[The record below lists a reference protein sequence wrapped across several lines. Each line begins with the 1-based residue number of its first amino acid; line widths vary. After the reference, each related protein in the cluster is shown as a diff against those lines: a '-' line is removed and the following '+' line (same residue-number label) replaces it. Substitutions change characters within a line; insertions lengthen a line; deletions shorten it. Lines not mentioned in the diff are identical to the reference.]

1 MTSQQPPTGKGYAA
15 ATGAGR
21 ETAGPTG
28 KGTGP
33 QAGGYPSRLVPVALL
48 VVLILM
54 GLRGGEPRLAWEG
67 PLHREAEIIGIALEV
82 VLGAGLVIVFIRGRG
97 EGTEAAQKLRTGL
110 QAILGAG
117 MVALAVALLV
127 NAHLH
132 LTVKSQPKKLIPA
145 PAFAPNHAHC
155 APHQAKAVGGG
166 LDIRWVLFLLLII
179 VIIAVVIVVLRRGG
193 LGPGRGRAPVPAA
206 PIATDADTLRE
217 AISEGAAALRAG
229 AFDDARKAII
239 ACYVAME
246 RSLAD
251 RGAARNEA
259 DTPDELLSRATQA
272 GIVHGAAASRL
283 TALFYEARFSSH
295 PLGDDQH
302 RQARQALDEI
312 AASLDQPPVVTG

>member
-1 MTSQQPPTGKGYAA
+1 MTSQQPPS
-15 ATGAGR
+15 
-21 ETAGPTG
+21 EAGP
-28 KGTGP
+28 
-33 QAGGYPSRLVPVALL
+33 AASGYPSRLVPVALL
-48 VVLILM
+48 VVLILI
-54 GLRGGEPRLAWEG
+54 GLRGGTPRLAWQG
-67 PLHREAEIIGIALEV
+67 PLHREAEIIGIVLEV
-82 VLGAGLVIVFIRGRG
+82 VFGALLVIVFIRGRG
-97 EGTEAAQKLRTGL
+97 EGSEAARKLRTGL

-132 LTVKSQPKKLIPA
+132 LSVKYQPRKVIPA
-145 PAFAPNHAHC
+145 PTCAPKQAHC
-155 APHQAKAVGGG
+155 APHQVKGAGGG
-166 LDIRWVLFLLLII
+166 LDIRWVLYLLLII
-179 VIIAVVIVVLRRGG
+179 VIIAVVIVALRPSWLR
-193 LGPGRGRAPVPAA
+193 PGRGRAPVPAA
-206 PIATDADTLRE
+206 PIATDAQSLRE

-272 GIVHGAAASRL
+272 GIIRGTAASRL

-302 RQARQALDEI
+302 HQARQALDQI
-312 AASLDQPPVVTG
+312 AASLDQTPAVPG

>member
-1 MTSQQPPTGKGYAA
+1 MTSQQPPTGPGS
-15 ATGAGR
+15 AGR
-21 ETAGPTG
+21 ET
-28 KGTGP
+28 
-33 QAGGYPSRLVPVALL
+33 AGGYPSRLVPVALL
-48 VVLILM
+48 VVLIVI
-54 GLRGGEPRLAWEG
+54 GLRGGAPRLAWQG

-82 VLGAGLVIVFIRGRG
+82 ILGALLVITFIRGRT

-132 LTVKSQPKKLIPA
+132 LSTKYQPRKLNP
-145 PAFAPNHAHC
+145 PPTCAPNNAQC
-155 APHQAKAVGGG
+155 ASPHPVKGVGGG
-166 LDIRWVLFLLLII
+166 LDIRWVLYLLLII
-179 VIIAVVIVVLRRGG
+179 AIIAAVIVALRRSWLRHG
-193 LGPGRGRAPVPAA
+193 LGGAPVPAE
-206 PIATDADTLRE
+206 PIATDADTLRD

-259 DTPDELLSRATQA
+259 DTPDELLRRATQA
-272 GIVHGAAASRL
+272 GIIHGTAASRL
-283 TALFYEARFSSH
+283 TTLFYEARFSSH
-295 PLGDDQH
+295 RLGDDQH
-302 RQARQALDEI
+302 NQATQALDEI
-312 AASLDQPPVVTG
+312 AASLDQPPVVSE